1 MLPVLSLLPS
11 ETASFVLS
19 LFRVFSDLG
28 LLVTGFA
35 CFVLSHFRDC
45 LICLVSDQS
54 LLRFRI
60 AGIVIIGLQILSLL
74 NISLQILGSLNISFV
89 AAPSYPEAQV
99 VQHLISLASVTEYK
113 SNVL

>member
-60 AGIVIIGLQILSLL
+60 AGIVIISLQILSLL
-74 NISLQILGSLNISFV
+74 IISLQILGSLNLGFV
-89 AAPSYPEAQV
+89 AAPFP
-99 VQHLISLASVTEYK
+99 
-113 SNVL
+113 